1 MESVIKA
8 FLLNGDKE
16 SGKMT
21 LQAAIPFYFLRG
33 HVRFTYMEEPT
44 FNPYAFESD
53 DVVSLRESGKDR
65 FYQRRV
71 DDKRVNSI
79 KQYIRQSIIDE
90 YHGEKIGVFFPTS
103 LLLAISYDGKI
114 PEDGVVLLSDML
126 SEDRKFFIVDGQ
138 HRLYSMMSLYE
149 DVTTSLQL
157 TFFGDSENEIIKE
170 YLERYRF
177 NCTILLNYDLWEQ
190 ARVFADVNFNQRKV
204 SRSLYYSIYGM
215 WYSDNP
221 KELRNNYIFIAH
233 HLVNFLNSSPGS
245 PLKGLIRMLGNG
257 EGLVS
262 QSFLADSLIMHIQSP
277 RGIWYVDS
285 MLDKTEGNYRYMA
298 KELITFLTVIRNLF
312 PEQWPV
318 NGKHCS
324 ILLKTTGIGALMRL
338 MGYIHKNFLDDRVIA
353 SLNTSDTDYVVQPY
367 YERLENLLSGLRRR
381 GEMLFGFNGA
391 YAGTGGRGLEG
402 RLYRHLV
409 ELIDCGDDEVVGI
422 NEVIANG
429 QLVKVLYYKDSEGVF
444 SFELS
449 IYFQNPDQMSPYIP
463 GSGALARTKEELD
476 FKLKLYIGQVRQD
489 ARPVPNLNFDTTEWE
504 RLTAIANLKGT

>member
-1 MESVIKA
+1 MGSGIKA
-8 FLLNGDKE
+8 FLLNGDRK

-21 LQAAIPFYFLRG
+21 LQASIPFTFLRE
-33 HVRFTYMEEPT
+33 HVRFTYMEEPSY
-44 FNPYAFESD
+44 NPYAFNSD
-53 DVVSLRESGKDR
+53 SIDNLRESGKDR

-71 DDKRVNSI
+71 DDKRVDAI
-79 KQYIRQSIIDE
+79 KRYIRTSILDE
-90 YHGEKIGVFFPTS
+90 YYGHAVGVLFPTS
-103 LLLAISYDGKI
+103 LLLAATYDEML
-114 PEDGVVLLSDML
+114 PEEGMVTLTDML
-126 SEDRKFFIVDGQ
+126 SQDGKFFIVDGQ

-149 DVTTSLQL
+149 DVATSLQL
-157 TFFGDSENEIIKE
+157 SFFGDSENEIIIKG

-233 HLVNFLNSSPGS
+233 HLVNFLNSSPDS
-245 PLKGLIRMLGNG
+245 PLKGMVKMLGNG
-257 EGLVS
+257 DGLVS

-312 PEQWPV
+312 PSQWPV
-318 NGKHCS
+318 NGRHRS
-324 ILLKTTGIGALMRL
+324 ILMKTTGIGALMRL
-338 MGYIHKNFLDDRVIA
+338 MGYIHKNFLDDDVIA
-353 SLNTSDTDYVVQPY
+353 SLNTRDSNYLVQSY
-367 YERLENLLSGLRRR
+367 YERLEELLTPLRRR

-409 ELIDCGDDEVVGI
+409 SLIDSGSDEAI
-422 NEVIANG
+422 ECKEVLVNG
-429 QLVKVLYYKDSEGVF
+429 RSVKVLYFKDSEGVF

-449 IYFQNPDQMSPYIP
+449 SYFQNPDQMSPYIP
-463 GSGALARTKEELD
+463 GSGSLARTKKDLD
-476 FKLKLYIGQVRQD
+476 FKLKLYFDQVRHD
-489 ARPVPNLNFDTTEWE
+489 AKEVSNLNFDFATWQ
-504 RLTAIANLKGT
+504 RLAGDLN

>member
-1 MESVIKA
+1 MESGIKA
-8 FLLNGDKE
+8 FLLNGDRE

-21 LQAAIPFYFLRG
+21 LQASIPFSFLRDR
-33 HVRFTYMEEPT
+33 VRFTYMEEPSY
-44 FNPYAFESD
+44 NPYAFNSD
-53 DVVSLRESGKDR
+53 DTDSLRESGKKR

-71 DDKRVNSI
+71 DDKRVDAI
-79 KQYIRQSIIDE
+79 KRYIRTSILDE
-90 YHGEKIGVFFPTS
+90 YYGNAVGVLFPTS
-103 LLLAISYDGKI
+103 LLLAASYDDPL
-114 PEDGVVLLSDML
+114 PEDGVVALPDML
-126 SEDRKFFIVDGQ
+126 SQDRKFFIVDGQ

-149 DVTTSLQL
+149 DVATSLQL
-157 TFFGDSENEIIKE
+157 TFFGDSENEIINK

-233 HLVNFLNSSPGS
+233 HLVNFLNSSPES
-245 PLKGLIRMLGNG
+245 PLKGMIKMLGNG
-257 EGLVS
+257 DGLVS
-262 QSFLADSLIMHIQSP
+262 QSFVADALIMHIQSP

-312 PEQWPV
+312 PSQWPV
-318 NGKHCS
+318 NGKHRS
-324 ILLKTTGIGALMRL
+324 ILLKTTGVGALMRL
-338 MGYIHKNFLDDRVIA
+338 MGYIHKNLLDENVIA
-353 SLNTSDTDYVVQPY
+353 SLNTADSNYLVQSY
-367 YERLENLLSGLRRR
+367 YEKLEKLLTPLRRR
-381 GEMLFGFNGA
+381 GETLFGFNGM

-409 ELIDCGDDEVVGI
+409 AIIDSGDDEVVESK
-422 NEVIANG
+422 EVFVNG
-429 QLVKVLYYKDSEGVF
+429 NLVRVLCYRDSEGVF

-449 IYFQNPDQMSPYIP
+449 SYFQNPDQISAYIP
-463 GSGALARTKEELD
+463 GSGSLAKSKEELD
-476 FKLKLYIGQVRQD
+476 FKLKLYFDQVRHD
-489 ARPVPNLNFDTTEWE
+489 ARSVPNLNFDFAEWQ
-504 RLTAIANLKGT
+504 RLSGDMKRP